1 MAKEKEL
8 SSTDK
13 RRRTTLRK
21 RVLKNLQVLF
31 FVKMILNADLV
42 SLQRLLRNCKR
53 LMIKELIL
61 FKIVLI

>member
-21 RVLKNLQVLF
+21 KSVDELVLI
-31 FVKMILNADLV
+31 M
-42 SLQRLLRNCKR
+42 LRND
-53 LMIKELIL
+53 
-61 FKIVLI
+61 VN